1 MPDYFVPDSISP
13 EALQSLMTDAK
24 APVEA
29 PLLNASKEELVKFIA
44 SVTDG
49 AYEQMGTGF
58 AFKLMADY
66 CLFQMFQHHNE
77 GFSLALEHGETEA
90 ALAWARDA
98 GQLQAMAN
106 TLRQIYMG
114 PQDFQCPLD

>member
-1 MPDYFVPDSISP
+1 MPDYSVPNGISA
-13 EALQSLMTDAK
+13 EALQSLMTNAK
-24 APVEA
+24 APNEA
-29 PLLNASKEELVKFIA
+29 PLLNASKEELVEFVSSA
-44 SVTDG
+44 LYG
-49 AYEQMGTGF
+49 AYEQMGTIF

-77 GFSLALEHGETEA
+77 GVSLALEQGETEA

-98 GQLQAMAN
+98 GQLQAMVN
-106 TLRQIYMG
+106 TLHQIYMG